1 MNSHD
6 TIKNKPGYP
15 KKVNDLVVYHR
26 QTFSY
31 MWRIENKN
39 TMYIKEIIKGNEE
52 DEMATLELIGE
63 FIQLDF

>member
-6 TIKNKPGYP
+6 RISNKPGYP

-26 QTFSY
+26 QVHRY
-31 MWRIENKN
+31 MSNQIYQNY
-39 TMYIKEIIKGNEE
+39 MYAKEIIKGSDE

-63 FIQLDF
+63 HIYIIL